1 MIKKLDSEHE
11 NVLAIEIID
20 EYIQEDLQQ
29 FENWFEEMHKS
40 GQQQLNILFK
50 IDQLPI
56 SHISFKTIINDALFS
71 MKNIDHC
78 KHIAMVG
85 HSKVEKVVIEM
96 ESFGY
101 NKSKK
106 GRVMKYFDAKDIDK
120 AWEFVNTK

>member
-1 MIKKLDSEHE
+1 MIKKLESERE
-11 NVLAIEIID
+11 YVLAVEIVD

-29 FENWFEEMHKS
+29 FENWFEEMLND

-71 MKNIDHC
+71 MKNIEHC

-85 HSKVEKVVIEM
+85 HSKVEKIAIGM
-96 ESFGY
+96 ESLGY

-106 GRVMKYFDAKDIDK
+106 GRTMKYFDAKDIDK
-120 AWEFVNTK
+120 AWEFINVR

>member
-1 MIKKLDSEHE
+1 MIKKLESERE
-11 NVLAIEIID
+11 YVLAVEIVD

-29 FENWFEEMHKS
+29 FENWFEEMLND

-50 IDQLPI
+50 IDQLPV

-71 MKNIDHC
+71 MKNIEHC

-85 HSKVEKVVIEM
+85 HSKVEKIAIGK
-96 ESFGY
+96 ESLDY

-106 GRVMKYFDAKDIDK
+106 GRAMKYFDAKDIDK
-120 AWEFVNTK
+120 AWEFVNLR